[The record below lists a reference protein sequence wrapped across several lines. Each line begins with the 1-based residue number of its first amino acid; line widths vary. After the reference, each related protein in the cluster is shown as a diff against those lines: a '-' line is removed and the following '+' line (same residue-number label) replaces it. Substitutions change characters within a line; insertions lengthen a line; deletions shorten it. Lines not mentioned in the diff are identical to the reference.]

1 MGRDFA
7 CGERGGIF
15 FSFSKTD
22 VGGGRGG
29 GNHHVGSLADFFFFC
44 CVFFGEKVFLPS
56 QSQLFFSFPP
66 RGIRTKMGRK
76 GRRSNGTEKKG
87 FSFGLSRAFMRVKEL
102 KCSVQHLISRSSFEF
117 ARLLLLLL
125 RRRRSR
131 RPWPRPLSQPG
142 GRRGPSSQFSQVSKR
157 GEIMFRE
164 TFFVGYFFSFPFF
177 WWNRCFRLLS
187 PKKL

>member
-1 MGRDFA
+1 
-7 CGERGGIF
+7 
-15 FSFSKTD
+15 
-22 VGGGRGG
+22 
-29 GNHHVGSLADFFFFC
+29 
-44 CVFFGEKVFLPS
+44 
-56 QSQLFFSFPP
+56 
-66 RGIRTKMGRK
+66 MGRK

-117 ARLLLLLL
+117 ARLLLLL

-164 TFFVGYFFSFPFF
+164 TFFVGYFFLSPFF
-177 WWNRCFRLLS
+177 GGIAVFASCPQRNYRLAKHLLCHFLPRQNFVSEKKGGYLYISLKRVWPIPPS
-187 PKKL
+187 PQCEFDFFF